1 MDKLEALKKKYK
13 RKKSSVDIIDIVD
26 ILDGGV
32 AFGTRGTEHYQLRE
46 LDRIAGEIIGEEY
59 TGLKGIQEARAE
71 SKKTMEK
78 MFKKKEKGGSVGTSV
93 KTYSSGGYVEGE

>member
-46 LDRIAGEIIGEEY
+46 LDRIAGEIIG
-59 TGLKGIQEARAE
+59 
-71 SKKTMEK
+71 
-78 MFKKKEKGGSVGTSV
+78 
-93 KTYSSGGYVEGE
+93 